1 MRAITGLG
9 VVALS
14 MVACRQTVLIDQS
27 AVDGAVS
34 GDGGSPFCTGAP
46 TDFLIQYPEVI
57 VALDRSATM
66 NGRFGDS
73 TPLATARAALDTYAA
88 RYQKVVEFG
97 YVEFPSS
104 YLCNDGC
111 CASMPSPPNPNYTKF
126 EMALHLCDQNSSPSC
141 ATATYQRP
149 TTRAITNCGVVFA
162 SRPDVNSRYVLLVT
176 NGMPDCGGG
185 GQSSCVDAQTAVNDL
200 ARNFVATAV
209 VAPGQLD
216 QATSDCL
223 EGMAINGGARNP
235 PYLHPASNQSD
246 LTNEIGEIIR
256 SIATAA
262 CQVDLTT
269 ARIQDADRAA
279 LYWNNVVVP
288 HDHNNGWDVS
298 GNGFTVNLH
307 GQWCDQLIEDG
318 PADFALFPDCNP
330 PRR

>member
-1 MRAITGLG
+1 MRGITGLG

-14 MVACRQTVLIDQS
+14 VLACRQTVLIDQS
-27 AVDGAVS
+27 GVDGGGF
-34 GDGGSPFCTGAP
+34 GDGGPQFCTGAP
-46 TDFLIQYPEVI
+46 TELLIQFPEVI

-66 NGRFGDS
+66 NSRFGDS

-111 CASMPSPPNPNYTKF
+111 CASMPSSPNPNYTKF
-126 EMALHLCDQNSSPSC
+126 EMALHLCDQNSSPAC
-141 ATATYQRP
+141 APSSYQRP
-149 TTRAITNCGVVFA
+149 TTRAITSCGVVFA
-162 SRPDVNSRYVLLVT
+162 SRPDANSRYVLLIT

-185 GQSSCVDAQTAVNDL
+185 GQSSCFDAQMAVNDL
-200 ARNFVATAV
+200 AARSFVKTAV

-223 EGMAINGGARNP
+223 QGMAINGGADYP
-235 PYLHPASNQSD
+235 PYFHPASNQSE
-246 LTNEIGEIIR
+246 LTNEIGDIIR
-256 SIATAA
+256 DIARDA
-262 CQVDLTT
+262 CHVDLGPT
-269 ARIQDADRAA
+269 RIPDPDGAA
-279 LYWNNVVVP
+279 LYWNNMVVP
-288 HDHNNGWDVS
+288 HDRNNGWDVS

-307 GQWCDQLIEDG
+307 GQWCDHLIEDG
-318 PADFALFPDCNP
+318 PADFALFPDCA